1 MEYGLL
7 IFIAFCIFMIIRTTQ
22 IKRKQK
28 VLPNYTSIQYQ
39 RDLQILNDCMQII
52 KTTTNFETFFERSK
66 LAWMKFLILKQAEQV
81 KIKGIVKLKI
91 SENEFSKGIEA
102 MKIRLIQDAYNKE
115 LESANKLKTEK
126 GKQARMEKFLNSLN
140 QYHYEFESVEGYEET
155 LNRLKALQHDE
166 I

>member
-1 MEYGLL
+1 
-7 IFIAFCIFMIIRTTQ
+7 
-22 IKRKQK
+22 
-28 VLPNYTSIQYQ
+28 
-39 RDLQILNDCMQII
+39 
-52 KTTTNFETFFERSK
+52 
-66 LAWMKFLILKQAEQV
+66 
-81 KIKGIVKLKI
+81 
-91 SENEFSKGIEA
+91 